1 MGEDDDKQNKKLL
14 ESPKKRRL
22 NLKAEKDTKFGRI
35 VVSENNANRRSLR
48 LRRLYAQNTSI

>member
-35 VVSENNANRRSLR
+35 DVSENNADR
-48 LRRLYAQNTSI
+48 RRLVIPINSLTSV